1 MFNSNPGHFH
11 NQGRLNCGIGLAST
25 IGGEIKKRGL
35 NKVLVV
41 TEELLVKL
49 GVLDVVFQSLKDAE
63 VEYVVFDQIEADP
76 SAHLMDRIGETGL
89 QNGVDCVLGVGGGSS
104 MDSAK
109 GAAILIANPGT
120 KILDYKGDYTGVNRF
135 KNMPVPCFA
144 IPTTAGTGSES
155 SWNIAINDTDNVKKV
170 RDQSPYYVPVM
181 SILDAKM
188 MATVPGPVAA
198 AALLHLPLSDAI
210 MWGVL
215 ISIPSVFAAGLYCL
229 TLKEPVAPQDEYIK
243 SAEASK
249 DKPLP
254 SVGTSLAPIILPLV
268 LIFLNTGINAMFPDT
283 TVAKVFKFVGSP
295 LAALLAGCL
304 FSLVLTG
311 AEWRSK
317 KVMNDWVESA
327 LRSSAMPIM
336 VTAMGGA
343 LAAFI
348 KNAGVANAVAETVV
362 QFSIPGIIIPIL
374 IAALIHVITGSNAL
388 GVMTAAALV
397 EPMLGALGIS
407 PLAAFLA
414 CGTGALMFKHANSS
428 GFWVTV
434 TMSNMDIRQGIRA
447 VGGGSTVA
455 GVTGA
460 AITVILHF
468 AGII

>member
-76 SAHLMDRIGETGL
+76 SAHLMDRIGDTGL

-109 GAAILIANPGT
+109 GAAVLIANPGT

-135 KNMPVPCFA
+135 KNIPVPCFA

-198 AALLHLPLSDAI
+198 ACGIDAFVHCFEAYISTNGAWAFSDFMALEG
-210 MWGVL
+210 MRL
-215 ISIPSVFAAGLYCL
+215 ISENIRQF
-229 TLKEPVAPQDEYIK
+229 VANPGN
-243 SAEASK
+243 AEA
-249 DKPLP
+249 
-254 SVGTSLAPIILPLV
+254 GQ
-268 LIFLNTGINAMFPDT
+268 AMMIGAT
-283 TVAKVFKFVGSP
+283 LG
-295 LAALLAGCL
+295 GMCL
-304 FSLVLTG
+304 SQ
-311 AEWRSK
+311 A
-317 KVMNDWVESA
+317 
-327 LRSSAMPIM
+327 
-336 VTAMGGA
+336 
-343 LAAFI
+343 
-348 KNAGVANAVAETVV
+348 
-362 QFSIPGIIIPIL
+362 
-374 IAALIHVITGSNAL
+374 
-388 GVMTAAALV
+388 
-397 EPMLGALGIS
+397 ALGIVHGLAK
-407 PLAAFLA
+407 PLGAHFHVSHGKAV
-414 CGTGALMFKHANSS
+414 ALMLPHVVKYTWRANPAKFAKVAEIM
-428 GFWVTV
+428 GVDTRDMTDV
-434 TMSNMDIRQGIRA
+434 QAAKAACEAMAEMCAD
-447 VGGGSTVA
+447 VGLPRNLKDA
-455 GVTGA
+455 GVDPSKFEQMAQDCIQGKPFFTNPCKG
-460 AITVILHF
+460 TVQDLINIYKS
-468 AGII
+468 AY